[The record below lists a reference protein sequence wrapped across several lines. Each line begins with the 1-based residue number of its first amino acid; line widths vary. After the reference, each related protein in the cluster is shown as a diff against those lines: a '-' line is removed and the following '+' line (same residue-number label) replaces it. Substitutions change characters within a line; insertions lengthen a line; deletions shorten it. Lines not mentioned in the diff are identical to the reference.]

1 MPELLFYFL
10 IVTAQ
15 APGACEEREYTTLE
29 ACRRLQRVYDLAP
42 FFGMSWI
49 AQEKGV
55 SECYAKAPG
64 ARPVVPANYRPEG
77 LDRSGVITTAV
88 GSASEKAE
96 HQ

>member
-15 APGACEEREYTTLE
+15 APGTCEEREHTTLE
-29 ACRRLQRVYDLAP
+29 ACQRFQRVYELTP
-42 FFGMSWI
+42 FFRMSWI

-64 ARPVVPANYRPEG
+64 DTE
-77 LDRSGVITTAV
+77 
-88 GSASEKAE
+88 AE
-96 HQ
+96 PHETGESP